1 MCTFHA
7 SCIGGGERKREG
19 GGKRKR
25 EKEEGLDQDQRV
37 SGRLSWACA
46 LWKAEGTPMTGKL
59 VLL

>member
-1 MCTFHA
+1 MHF
-7 SCIGGGERKREG
+7 GRGEKERGR
-19 GGKRKR
+19 GKEEERQ
-25 EKEEGLDQDQRV
+25 KEEGLDQDQRV